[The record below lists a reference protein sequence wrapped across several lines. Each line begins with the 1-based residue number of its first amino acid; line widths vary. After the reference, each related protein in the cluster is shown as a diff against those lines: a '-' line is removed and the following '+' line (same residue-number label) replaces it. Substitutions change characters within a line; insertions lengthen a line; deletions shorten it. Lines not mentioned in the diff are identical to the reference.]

1 MRLPLGYRYATC
13 YAGIRQERK
22 DDLALIVSDPAAS
35 AAAMFTTNAVRAAPV
50 KLSEQ
55 HLRASGGKMRAVLI
69 NAGNANCATRTGERV
84 ARECCRTLARLLRAP
99 ANQILPASTGV
110 IGAELDASLITRRLP
125 ELVAGLSEDGFERVA
140 RAIMTTDTTPKF
152 ATAEAAFRGG
162 HIRIAGL
169 TKGAGMIQPNMAT
182 MLAFVLTD
190 AQMTP
195 VELWEALTPAVEQT
209 YHRLSV
215 DGDTSTNDTIL
226 LAANGASG
234 VTLPRSEQKLF
245 RELLTRLLEDLV
257 RKIARDGEGA
267 RRLITIEVEGAL
279 NDAAAA
285 QIARSIANSPLV
297 KTAVAGADANWGRIL
312 MAAGKAGVPFD
323 PARTDIYVQGVAVCR
338 SGVAAQFSEE
348 EVEEK
353 MRAPECSIRLVI
365 RGRHRGRARFF
376 TCDLTEDY
384 IRINAEYRT

>member
-1 MRLPLGYRYATC
+1 MRLPLGYRYAAC
-13 YAGIRQERK
+13 YAGIRREPK
-22 DDLALIVSDPAAS
+22 DDLALIVSDTPAS
-35 AAAMFTTNAVRAAPV
+35 AAAMFTTNVVRAAPV
-50 KLSEQ
+50 QLGER
-55 HLRASGGKMRAVLI
+55 HLRDSGGKVRAVLI

-84 ARECCRTLARLLRAP
+84 ARECCRALARLLRAP

-125 ELVAGLSEDGFERVA
+125 ELVAALSDDGFERVA
-140 RAIMTTDTTPKF
+140 QAILTTDTAPKF
-152 ATAEAAFRGG
+152 ATAEAAFRQG

-190 AQMTP
+190 ARMTP
-195 VELWEALTPAVEQT
+195 VELWEALAPAVEQT

-234 VTLPRSEQKLF
+234 VTPTRAERRMF
-245 RELLTRLLEDLV
+245 GDLLRRLLEELV

-267 RRLITIEVEGAL
+267 RRLITIEVEGAM

-297 KTAVAGADANWGRIL
+297 KTAVAGGDANWGRIL

-323 PARTDIYVQGVAVCR
+323 PAKTDIYLQGVAVCR
-338 SGVAAQFSEE
+338 SGVAADFSEE
-348 EVEEK
+348 EVERK
-353 MRAPECSIRLVI
+353 MRAPDCSIRLVI
-365 RGRHRGRARFF
+365 RGRSRGRARFF

-384 IRINAEYRT
+384 VRINAEYRT